1 MPDEYMDVF
10 LSEEDFMLRDTLRD
24 FVNKEIVPVRQ
35 QIDDD
40 KDHVIVN
47 GIIKKLIGMGL
58 QRAAFPEE
66 YGGLGAGSAVT
77 LAMIHEELGRGD
89 AGIGTAFTV
98 TGWCWQAALVAQN
111 KAVMDRF
118 AAEFCGD
125 DLKMGCFAMTEPTA
139 GCDIENITMRGTKIR
154 TKAVLD
160 GDEWVINGAKMWASN
175 SGVADL
181 YCVVCTTDPN
191 LGDDGI
197 AMIYV
202 PKDAKGV
209 SFGKNENKAGM
220 AADKNHPMFL
230 ENVRVPKEWRAG
242 GPGVDAD
249 LLHNNLVAGRIMTA
263 ATATGQAQAVFD
275 TVLKYT
281 EERVVGNKPIR
292 QHSVAANILA
302 DMAIGI
308 ETSRLAYL
316 SAAWMYDHPER
327 YAPRTSHFMLSRGSI
342 AKMHACD
349 VAVSVCN
356 RAMELM
362 GSYGY
367 VREYDVE
374 KYWRD
379 SKIVQLWEGGAQL
392 GRFDVCRGY
401 YDLTI

>member
-1 MPDEYMDVF
+1 
-10 LSEEDFMLRDTLRD
+10 
-24 FVNKEIVPVRQ
+24 
-35 QIDDD
+35 
-40 KDHVIVN
+40 
-47 GIIKKLIGMGL
+47 
-58 QRAAFPEE
+58 
-66 YGGLGAGSAVT
+66 
-77 LAMIHEELGRGD
+77 
-89 AGIGTAFTV
+89 
-98 TGWCWQAALVAQN
+98 
-111 KAVMDRF
+111 
-118 AAEFCGD
+118 
-125 DLKMGCFAMTEPTA
+125 MTEPTA

-327 YAPRTSHFMLSRGSI
+327 YAPRTSHFMLSRGS
-342 AKMHACD
+342 
-349 VAVSVCN
+349 VARCMRV
-356 RAMELM
+356 M
-362 GSYGY
+362 
-367 VREYDVE
+367 
-374 KYWRD
+374 
-379 SKIVQLWEGGAQL
+379 
-392 GRFDVCRGY
+392 
-401 YDLTI
+401 